1 MPRIVREEEYAI
13 RRNQILDTALRL
25 VYTKGFEQMTIQDIL
40 DNLQISKGA
49 FYHYFNSKA
58 AVLEALV
65 ARIVDEVEPLLL
77 AIVKDPH
84 LSALEKLQRFFDT
97 TARWKTDRKD
107 LMLGLVRIW
116 YADENAILRQKVFA
130 STLKRV
136 SPLLTEIVYQGVQE
150 GAFTTSYP
158 DTVCQVFF
166 YFLQGLGETFVQL
179 LLTDD
184 DQQKSMQQAANVVTA
199 YTDALER
206 VLGAPRGSITLM
218 DLETLEA
225 WFVRRESTPVDQG
238 EALTI

>member
-1 MPRIVREEEYAI
+1 MPRIVREEEYAV
-13 RRNQILDTALRL
+13 RRNQILDTALQL
-25 VYTKGFEQMTIQDIL
+25 VYTKGYEQMTIQDIL

-65 ARIVDEVEPLLL
+65 ARIVDEVEPLL
-77 AIVKDPH
+77 ASIVQDPD
-84 LSALEKLQRFFDT
+84 LSALEKFQRFFDA

-107 LMLGLVRIW
+107 LMLGLMRMW
-116 YADENAILRQKVFA
+116 YADENAIVRQKVFA